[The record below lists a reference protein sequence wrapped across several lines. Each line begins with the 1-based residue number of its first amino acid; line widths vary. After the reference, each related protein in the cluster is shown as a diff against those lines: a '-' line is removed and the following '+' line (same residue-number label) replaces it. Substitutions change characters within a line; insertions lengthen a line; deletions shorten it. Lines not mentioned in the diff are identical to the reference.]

1 MPEEKMQEL
10 VRQSF
15 STRFSDYNDM
25 KEILNI
31 EPVSVTLLPDGSFDA
46 YMKSKVEAGA
56 DLAHLKPPH
65 MKPSEDILNTL
76 ERVSNGITP

>member
-1 MPEEKMQEL
+1 
-10 VRQSF
+10 
-15 STRFSDYNDM
+15 
-25 KEILNI
+25 
-31 EPVSVTLLPDGSFDA
+31 
-46 YMKSKVEAGA
+46 MKSKVEAGA